1 MSWSVGVLVS
11 LVWFLAG
18 YNAGWVRAHITVA
31 DECERLGGFYVG
43 KLVFKCTAIER
54 RANSQV
60 PSNVNP
66 SPAPLG
72 DE

>member
-1 MSWSVGVLVS
+1 MSWSAGVLIS

-18 YNAGWVRAHITVA
+18 YNIGWIRAYTTVA

-43 KLVFKCTAIER
+43 KLVFKCSAIER
-54 RANSQV
+54 AAKPQV
-60 PSNVNP
+60 PPVRNP
-66 SPAPLG
+66 TSPPG